1 MTETYK
7 HGDMRCFVTR
17 STPTPNISY
26 MKRQY
31 IKLLTMFFLKRD
43 DVSQSSLIEGRSPW
57 DERWL
62 RKVLEF

>member
-31 IKLLTMFFLKRD
+31 IKLLTMFF
-43 DVSQSSLIEGRSPW
+43 
-57 DERWL
+57 
-62 RKVLEF
+62 